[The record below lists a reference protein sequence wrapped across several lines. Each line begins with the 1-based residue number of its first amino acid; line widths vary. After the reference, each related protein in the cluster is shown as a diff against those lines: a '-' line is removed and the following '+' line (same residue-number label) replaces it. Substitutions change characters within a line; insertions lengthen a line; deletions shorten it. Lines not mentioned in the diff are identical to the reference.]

1 MAKKIITPEEYKAK
15 IEQKKARRKRFLD
28 AFLKTLA
35 LCLAIALVY
44 SATTIAH
51 TRIQTVKPGVV
62 VNTDNGGVKDGF
74 EDPDNS
80 TNSGS
85 TDTGANSGSTDT
97 GANTGNNN
105 SGDANTGANNN
116 SNSNANADEKKNFD
130 LFVNSFKGV
139 KTNAKSAT
147 LDKKSAFNY
156 NNHIKANAI
165 IETVAAPLL
174 SSLLK
179 EEVVGET
186 YTGADIAAQFPPS
199 GVTCNL
205 KQDDVK
211 KITCTEE
218 GNYYIVEITV
228 KGSKN
233 PKAGES
239 VGAVASIIT
248 EQQISDPIKDI
259 PLINGL
265 KPTCDYHDTTVK
277 AKIEKSTGNMVE
289 YYFHLPMILIMAD
302 SSNSYEIGLGF
313 EQWWRIAY

>member
-15 IEQKKARRKRFLD
+15 TEQKKAKRKRFFD

-44 SATTIAH
+44 SATTIAY
-51 TRIQTVKPGVV
+51 TRLQVVKPGAS
-62 VNTDNGGVKDGF
+62 VNTGNSGVKDGF
-74 EDPDNS
+74 GDTDNS
-80 TNSGS
+80 TNAGS
-85 TDTGANSGSTDT
+85 NDAGANSGSTDN
-97 GANTGNNN
+97 NTDAGNSN
-105 SGDANTGANNN
+105 SADANTGANNDN
-116 SNSNANADEKKNFD
+116 SANADDTKNFD
-130 LFVNSFKGV
+130 LFVKSFKGV

-156 NNHIKANAI
+156 NNHIKASAI

-218 GNYYIVEITV
+218 GNYYIVEVTV

-248 EQQISDPIKDI
+248 EQQIADPIKDI

-302 SSNSYEIGLGF
+302 SKNSYEIGLGF
-313 EQWWRIAY
+313 EQWWTIAY

>member
-1 MAKKIITPEEYKAK
+1 MAKRIITPEEYKAK
-15 IEQKKARRKRFLD
+15 LEKKAAKRKRFNES
-28 AFLKTLA
+28 FLKTLA
-35 LCLAIALVY
+35 LCLALGITY
-44 SATTIAH
+44 SAVAIAH
-51 TRIQTVKPGVV
+51 TKMDVLIPIQ
-62 VNTDNGGVKDGF
+62 VN
-74 EDPDNS
+74 
-80 TNSGS
+80 
-85 TDTGANSGSTDT
+85 GANSGLKDGFDDGNANGDT
-97 GANTGNNN
+97 ANPDGANKGEG
-105 SGDANTGANNN
+105 SGA
-116 SNSNANADEKKNFD
+116 ADLSEDDTKNFD

-147 LDKKSAFNY
+147 LDKKNAFNY
-156 NNHIKANAI
+156 NSHIKANAV

-179 EEVVGET
+179 EEEVGET
-186 YTGADIAAQFPPS
+186 YTGADIMAQFPPA
-199 GVTCNL
+199 GENCNL
-205 KQDDVK
+205 KKDDVK

-218 GNYYIVEITV
+218 GDYYIIEVTV

-248 EQQISDPIKDI
+248 EQQIADPIKDI

-302 SSNSYEIGLGF
+302 DKNSYEIGLGF

>member
-1 MAKKIITPEEYKAK
+1 MAKRIVTPEEYKAK
-15 IEQKKARRKRFLD
+15 LDRKAAKRKRFYES
-28 AFLKTLA
+28 FLKTLA
-35 LCLAIALVY
+35 MCLAIGLTY
-44 SATTIAH
+44 SAVTIAY
-51 TRIQTVKPGVV
+51 TRLGALEPIQ
-62 VNTDNGGVKDGF
+62 VNGSSSGLKDGF
-74 EDPDNS
+74 DD
-80 TNSGS
+80 G
-85 TDTGANSGSTDT
+85 D
-97 GANTGNNN
+97 GNATSDSNQQD
-105 SGDANTGANNN
+105 GDKDALA
-116 SNSNANADEKKNFD
+116 ANFD
-130 LFVNSFKGV
+130 LFVKSFNGV

-156 NNHIKANAI
+156 NSHIKANTL

-179 EEVVGET
+179 EEEVGET
-186 YTGADIAAQFPPS
+186 YTGSDIMAQFPPS
-199 GVTCNL
+199 GETCNL
-205 KQDDVK
+205 KQSDIK
-211 KITCTEE
+211 KITCTED
-218 GNYYIVEITV
+218 GDYYIIEVVV

-248 EQQISDPIKDI
+248 EQQIADPIKDI

-289 YYFHLPMILIMAD
+289 YYFYLPMILIMAD

-313 EQWWRIAY
+313 EQWWRIDY

>member
-15 IEQKKARRKRFLD
+15 IEQKKAKRKRFFD

-44 SATTIAH
+44 SATTIAY
-51 TRIQTVKPGVV
+51 TRIQTVKPGTS
-62 VNTDNGGVKDGF
+62 VNTGNGGNKVGFGDTDSNTNTGSNDNG
-74 EDPDNS
+74 

-85 TDTGANSGSTDT
+85 NNNN
-97 GANTGNNN
+97 ANTGNNN
-105 SGDANTGANNN
+105 SGDANTGANNG
-116 SNSNANADEKKNFD
+116 ANADDAKNFD
-130 LFVNSFKGV
+130 LFVKSFKGV

-147 LDKKSAFNY
+147 LDRKSAFNY
-156 NNHIKANAI
+156 NNHIKANSL

-186 YTGADIAAQFPPS
+186 YTGADIMAQFPPS

-211 KITCTEE
+211 NITCTEE
-218 GNYYIVEITV
+218 GNYYIVEVTV

-248 EQQISDPIKDI
+248 EQQIADPIKDI

-302 SSNSYEIGLGF
+302 SKNSYEIGLGF
-313 EQWWRIAY
+313 EQWWTIAY